1 MSEALADISKAGTP
15 EKWEEAI
22 NQRPFFFQKNWVGL
36 VIENQTFYWDGL
48 IIEIAQFC

>member
-22 NQRPFFFQKNWVGL
+22 NQRPFFFSKKLGGSSDRKPNILLGWP
-36 VIENQTFYWDGL
+36 YY
-48 IIEIAQFC
+48 

>member
-15 EKWEEAI
+15 EKWKEAI
-22 NQRPFFFQKNWVGL
+22 NQRPFIQKNWVGR

-48 IIEIAQFC
+48 IIEIVQFF